1 MPLIKDLRIARDPE
15 RYWRSRGWGPEW
27 RFPVARPGDEPLA
40 LSLRVPIDWKA
51 VDVLEMPAEVAAT
64 PGSLSQAMARLA
76 REVDASG
83 VIAVLGIAR
92 TVAREGKPDA
102 HLFATITFALTDVAG
117 PAPDSI
123 PGAEVEPIELN
134 HPGAPYRGVRVR
146 RVRDAVEPGKAP
158 MSFLT
163 VQYLVQTGY
172 GWLAT
177 TFATPQRDVFERLG
191 PLLDKIAGATWL
203 DPAGQR

>member
-1 MPLIKDLRIARDPE
+1 MSLIKDLRIARDPE

-27 RFPVARPGDEPLA
+27 RFPVPRPAGEALA
-40 LSLRVPIDWKA
+40 LSIRIPVEWEAI
-51 VDVLEMPAEVAAT
+51 DVLKMAPDVAQT
-64 PGSLSQAMARLA
+64 PLPQAMATLA
-76 REVDASG
+76 REVDAAG
-83 VIAVLGIAR
+83 VITVLGIAR
-92 TVAREGKPDA
+92 PVAREGKPDA
-102 HLFATITFALTDVAG
+102 HLFAILTCALTDVAG

-134 HPGAPYRGVRVR
+134 HPNAPYRGVRVR
-146 RVRDAVEPGKAP
+146 RVRSANVSGKPP

-163 VQYLVQTGY
+163 VQYLVQTGH

-203 DPAGQR
+203 DPA